1 MTYDVTKQFELDDVT
16 FTFFEQK
23 CANITKNGLAVFPD
37 RIGINYH
44 GNHTSI
50 GMWRRGNRIAD
61 VRLEVSLTQ
70 VAEIEQSCKENGI
83 EVGFHDY
90 E

>member
-1 MTYDVTKQFELDDVT
+1 MW
-16 FTFFEQK
+16 
-23 CANITKNGLAVFPD
+23 AG
-37 RIGINYH
+37 NY
-44 GNHTSI
+44 
-50 GMWRRGNRIAD
+50 RIAD